1 MKNKKMKLIVVSNS
15 SMMENEA
22 KILINLFEMGLETL
36 HLRKPRLSTKKTK
49 DLLKSIPEKY
59 HNRIV
64 LHSHHNL
71 ARKFN
76 VKGIHL
82 TKVHKKKKF
91 KTKFNIWLIRTK
103 RPNITISTSYS
114 TIGDILELHFDYNY
128 SYVFLSPIFDS
139 LTSRFQGGFTEFSLK
154 SALAKSKLKIIARG
168 GVDFNAIEKAKEIG
182 FAGVALNSNLWK
194 AKNPID
200 EFNKMAEKFQELH
213 IPIE

>member
-1 MKNKKMKLIVVSNS
+1 MKLIVVSNS
-15 SMMENEA
+15 TMMENEA
-22 KILINLFEMGLETL
+22 KVLTQFFEMGLETL

-49 DLLKSIPEKY
+49 DLLNSIPEKY

-82 TKVHKKKKF
+82 TKIHKKKKF
-91 KTKFNIWLIRTK
+91 QTKLNIWLIRAK

-114 TIGDILELHFDYNY
+114 TIGDILELEYHYNY

-139 LTSRFQGGFTEFSLK
+139 LTSRFQGAFTDFSLK
-154 SALAKSKLKIIARG
+154 SALAKSKLKVIARG
-168 GVDFNAIEKAKEIG
+168 GVDFSNIEKAKEIG

-194 AKNPID
+194 SPKPID
-200 EFNKMAEKFQELH
+200 EFNKMVEKFQELN
-213 IPIE
+213 ISIE